1 MIPFKNIFEMTKVY
15 DGEQSKVTGGE
26 GEGSGSDYNTAQRIL
41 VLEHFCILTLVV
53 IMRMDIYDE
62 TSWN

>member
-1 MIPFKNIFEMTKVY
+1 M
-15 DGEQSKVTGGE
+15 TGG
-26 GEGSGSDYNTAQRIL
+26 GQGASGSDYNIAQIIL

-62 TSWN
+62 TT